1 MNTMSTP
8 GQVADGQMADLE
20 AKYQAAKS
28 DYDTKVSAALTL
40 TSATE
45 IAKAMVGVLAAKQ
58 AMIDILNQMVSITT
72 QLPNPNLDE
81 KRVRLL
87 DRLHDLE
94 AQYNLLSASDDQ
106 LKTLQRIREREEEKF
121 EGPFL
126 VYSGLFILGC
136 FALAAAM
143 IMKGV

>member
-1 MNTMSTP
+1 MNTMSTT

-20 AKYQAAKS
+20 AKYQVAKS
-28 DYDTKVSAALTL
+28 DYDAKVSAALAL
-40 TSATE
+40 TTAGD
-45 IAKAMVGVLAAKQ
+45 IAKAMVGVLDAKQ
-58 AMIDILNQMVSITT
+58 KMIDILNQMVSITT

-81 KRVRLL
+81 KRVLLL
-87 DRLHDLE
+87 DRLHNLQ

-136 FALAAAM
+136 LGLAVAM
-143 IMKGV
+143 IAKGV

>member
-1 MNTMSTP
+1 VNTMSTP

-20 AKYQAAKS
+20 AKYQKAKS
-28 DYDTKVSAALTL
+28 DYDTKVSAALEL
-40 TSATE
+40 TSAAS
-45 IAKAMVGVLAAKQ
+45 IAAAMVGVLDAKQ
-58 AMIDILNQMVSITT
+58 KMIDILNQMITITT

-81 KRVRLL
+81 KRAKLL
-87 DRLHDLE
+87 DRLHNLQE
-94 AQYNLLSASDDQ
+94 QYNLLSSSDDQ
-106 LKTLQRIREREEEKF
+106 LKTLRRIREREEEKF

-136 FALAAAM
+136 FALAGAM

>member
-1 MNTMSTP
+1 MSTP

-20 AKYQAAKS
+20 VKYQKAKS
-28 DYDTKVSAALTL
+28 GYDAKVSAALAL
-40 TSATE
+40 TSSSD
-45 IAKAMVGVLAAKQ
+45 IAEAMVGVLSTKQ
-58 AMIDILNQMVSITT
+58 EMIDILNQMVSITT
-72 QLPNPNLDE
+72 QLSTPDLNE
-81 KRVRLL
+81 KRLRLL

-94 AQYNLLSASDDQ
+94 DQYNLLSSSDDQ

-136 FALAAAM
+136 LGLAAAM

>member
-1 MNTMSTP
+1 MSTP

-28 DYDTKVSAALTL
+28 DYDTKVSAALAL

-143 IMKGV
+143 IAKGV